1 MRFDGLQGP
10 SGKPGDREDVNFV
23 AAAFNLQ
30 YNWIALGGAAL
41 FAVVSG
47 SLLPIIL
54 AAGTELMY
62 LAIVPQ
68 MATFQRLVRSWK
80 FGEELQQ
87 RQVQY
92 AQMLSSLSPE
102 AKARYAKLAQVC
114 AYVRGNFS
122 QFSSTSKIFL
132 EQMNAR
138 LDGLLDG
145 YARLLLAASQQQ
157 QYLKA
162 TNPDEIDEEI
172 AALQKEMNNDPVK
185 VQEINKKRVEIL
197 TKRLE
202 KYQKIC
208 ENQQIIDAQCSAIED
223 ALHLVRDQSVT
234 MRDPQQVSDQLDNLV
249 RDVEQTEQTVQQV
262 EAIFGNM
269 TGNMGGNV
277 GADLDVLLPPDSTP
291 SNSGAAK
298 RSRSKN

>member
-1 MRFDGLQGP
+1 MPFDGLQDP
-10 SGKPGDREDVNFV
+10 SSTPGDREEINFV
-23 AAAFNLQ
+23 KEAFNLQ
-30 YNWIALGGAAL
+30 YNWIALAGAGL

-54 AAGTELMY
+54 AGGAELMY

-68 MATFQRLVRSWK
+68 NSRFQRLVRSWK
-80 FGEELQQ
+80 FGEELQR
-87 RQVQY
+87 RQEQF
-92 AQMLSSLSPE
+92 AEMLNSLLPE

-132 EQMNAR
+132 RQMDSR
-138 LDGLLDG
+138 LDGLLRG

-157 QYLKA
+157 QYLKG
-162 TNPDEIDEEI
+162 TDPNEIKREI
-172 AALQKEMNNDPVK
+172 AALQRDLNNDSPK
-185 VQEINKKRVEIL
+185 VQEINKKRIEIL
-197 TKRLE
+197 TKRVE

-208 ENQQIIDAQCSAIED
+208 ENQEVVDAQCSAVED
-223 ALHLVRDQSVT
+223 VLHLVRDQSVT

-262 EAIFGNM
+262 EAIFGS
-269 TGNMGGNV
+269 MGSDMEG
-277 GADLDVLLPPDSTP
+277 LLSVEGTP
-291 SNSGAAK
+291 SASDTSQRIRTTN
-298 RSRSKN
+298 

>member
-10 SGKPGDREDVNFV
+10 SGKTDDRDEINFV
-23 AAAFNLQ
+23 KAAFNLQ
-30 YNWIALGGAAL
+30 YNWIALGGATL

-47 SLLPIIL
+47 SLLPVIL
-54 AAGTELMY
+54 AAGVELMY
-62 LAIVPQ
+62 LAVVPQ

-87 RQVQY
+87 RQAQY
-92 AQMLSSLSPE
+92 AQMLSNLPPE
-102 AKARYAKLAQVC
+102 GKARYGKLAQVC
-114 AYVRGNFS
+114 AVVRSNFS
-122 QFSSTSKIFL
+122 QFSTTSKIFL
-132 EQMNAR
+132 QQMDTR

-145 YARLLLAASQQQ
+145 YARLLLAASQQH
-157 QYLKA
+157 QYLKG
-162 TNPDEIDEEI
+162 TDPDEIGQEI
-172 AALQKEMNNDPVK
+172 TALQEEMNNDPVK
-185 VQEINKKRVEIL
+185 VQEINKKRIEIL

-208 ENQQIIDAQCSAIED
+208 ENQQIVDAQCSAIED

-234 MRDPQQVSDQLDNLV
+234 MRDPQQVSDQLDTLV

-262 EAIFGNM
+262 EAM
-269 TGNMGGNV
+269 LGNMGG
-277 GADLDVLLPPDSTP
+277 DFEMSPLPTMPSTP
-291 SNSGAAK
+291 AAPAATK

>member
-1 MRFDGLQGP
+1 MRFAGLQDSP
-10 SGKPGDREDVNFV
+10 TTPGDREDVNFV
-23 AAAFNLQ
+23 KAALNLQ
-30 YNWIALGGAAL
+30 YNWIALVGAGL
-41 FAVVSG
+41 FAIVSG
-47 SLLPIIL
+47 SLLPILL
-54 AAGTELMY
+54 AGGVELMY

-68 MATFQRLVRSWK
+68 NTRFQRLVRSWK
-80 FGEELQQ
+80 FGEDLQQ
-87 RQVQY
+87 RQAQF
-92 AQMLSSLSPE
+92 AQMLASLSPE

-162 TNPDEIDEEI
+162 TDPDEIDEEI

-269 TGNMGGNV
+269 TGMMGGKV
-277 GADLDVLLPPDSTP
+277 GADLDVLLPPDS
-291 SNSGAAK
+291 SSSVK

>member
-1 MRFDGLQGP
+1 MPFDGLQDP
-10 SGKPGDREDVNFV
+10 SSTPGDREEINFV
-23 AAAFNLQ
+23 KEAFNLQ
-30 YNWIALGGAAL
+30 YNWIALAGAGL

-54 AAGTELMY
+54 AGGAELMY

-68 MATFQRLVRSWK
+68 NSRFQRLVRSWK

-87 RQVQY
+87 RQEQF
-92 AQMLSSLSPE
+92 AEMLNSLSPE

-132 EQMNAR
+132 RQMDSR
-138 LDGLLDG
+138 LDGLLRG
-145 YARLLLAASQQQ
+145 YARLLLAACQQQ
-157 QYLKA
+157 QYLKG
-162 TNPDEIDEEI
+162 TDPNEIKREI
-172 AALQKEMNNDPVK
+172 ASLQRDLNNDSPK
-185 VQEINKKRVEIL
+185 VQEINKKRIEIL
-197 TKRLE
+197 TKRVE

-208 ENQQIIDAQCSAIED
+208 ENQEVVDAQCSAVED
-223 ALHLVRDQSVT
+223 VLHLVRDQSVT

-262 EAIFGNM
+262 EAIFGS
-269 TGNMGGNV
+269 MGSDMEG
-277 GADLDVLLPPDSTP
+277 LLSVEGTP
-291 SNSGAAK
+291 SASDTSQRIRTTN
-298 RSRSKN
+298 